1 MIFCIKFIFEK
12 YTWVAFGEIL
22 SLNFA
27 ICFYFLGFVCY
38 YTYEKGNFMDEINAN
53 NIVDTV
59 EKSNAMR
66 FLSAFNNIDY
76 TIKTR
81 YNMNRSMG
89 FSEAVRKAVAFNY
102 TVRKYE
108 DDLISYGRLRNA
120 IVHDNGDF
128 VIAEPHT
135 DVVEKIEKIEKL
147 LTTPPRA
154 LDVVARRDVLTVNSS
169 KSMREVIMLIAESN
183 YSNIPVFNDENE
195 IIGIA
200 NGQKILDSFGK
211 YLLAGGKS
219 DVFLDSVKIEDM
231 LSKIENSNYYA
242 FANQDITVEQ
252 ALSLFHQNS
261 KLLAILVTKNGGAK
275 EKPLGILTGGD
286 ALKMNKI
293 LENY

>member
-1 MIFCIKFIFEK
+1 
-12 YTWVAFGEIL
+12 
-22 SLNFA
+22 
-27 ICFYFLGFVCY
+27 
-38 YTYEKGNFMDEINAN
+38 MDENQKENQMSSLIDENFG
-53 NIVDTV
+53 
-59 EKSNAMR
+59 KSNSSR
-66 FLSAFNNIDY
+66 FLNAFNSIDY

-102 TVRKYE
+102 TIRKYE

-120 IVHDNGDF
+120 IVHENGDYI
-128 VIAEPHT
+128 IAEPNIE
-135 DVVEKIEKIEKL
+135 VVEKIEKIEKL

-154 LDVVARRDVLTVNSS
+154 LDVVARRDVLSVHAS
-169 KSMREVIMLIAESN
+169 KSMKEVIMLIASSS
-183 YSNIPVFNDENE
+183 YSNLPVFDDNNE

-200 NGQKILDSFGK
+200 NGQKILDAFGK

-219 DVFLDSVKIEDM
+219 ETFLESVKIEDM

-275 EKPLGILTGGD
+275 EKPLGIMTGSD
-286 ALKMNKI
+286 VLKMNKI
-293 LENY
+293 LENF